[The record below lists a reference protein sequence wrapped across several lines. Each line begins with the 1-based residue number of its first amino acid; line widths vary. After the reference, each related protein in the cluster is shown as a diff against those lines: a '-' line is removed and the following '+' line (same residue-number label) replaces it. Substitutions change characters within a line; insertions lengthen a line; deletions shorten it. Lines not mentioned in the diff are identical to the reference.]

1 MSESKIKQQ
10 DTYTG
15 PAPSVFKKINES
27 DVNVNPFQA
36 YKSWNVT
43 SGSSTSSVL
52 PLTAIY
58 SNINSL
64 PALGSELT
72 YNDAKNID
80 NSLQTITYFSI
91 NHLFYKRKTE
101 PYNTFGPTDLN
112 RTKKFLFQ
120 SASILS
126 FPMTRVGEGIKP
138 ASFILTSSYYVGSVY
153 GVGSYGTS
161 SYSSTAYAYA
171 KSDRYGNVY
180 DMSFNTGS
188 IISGIAFYEGFNE
201 YFDTSRIKYESSG
214 VSYESGIIT
223 TTGLTSPIG
232 MCASFDGTGYIRDS
246 INGNYSRDTNYAISF
261 FISGA
266 NTTTANEL
274 IITKASSS
282 LQPQYPFKLELSGSN
297 QLVFSAAGST
307 TYKLVVT
314 SSVALTNWT
323 HILCQKSGSAL
334 QMYVNGTLHAS
345 ASSTLLQYQNSPFT
359 ASARID
365 NSSDLFIGGY
375 GINSSNLQGK
385 LDEIRIYNKALTST
399 EIGYLADRSEGG
411 TMLQTNVIGNVFAK
425 QGQVVISSADYR
437 YNDILNLPYT
447 ASYRSTKTIH
457 ELSVITNIDSSD
469 FNVSTNVSLTYDDN
483 QTFRPFATSSNFSPY
498 ITSVGL
504 YDDAGQLLAI
514 GKLAQPIRKRMD
526 VDMNFL
532 IRLDLDKNIA

>member
-15 PAPSVFKKINES
+15 PAPSVFKKISES

-80 NSLQTITYFSI
+80 NSLQTITYFSV

-138 ASFILTSSYYVGSVY
+138 ASFIFQTPSHSIASDVY
-153 GVGSYGTS
+153 GNLY
-161 SYSSTAYAYA
+161 
-171 KSDRYGNVY
+171 
-180 DMSFNTGS
+180 NTTYNTNS
-188 IISGIAFYEGFNE
+188 IVNHEMLYEGFNE

-214 VSYESGIIT
+214 VSYDSGIST
-223 TTGLTSPIG
+223 TTGLTSSIG
-232 MCASFDGTGYIRDS
+232 LCAKFNGNGYIRNS
-246 INGNYSRDTNYAISF
+246 LAGNYSRDTNYAISF

-266 NTTTANEL
+266 NTTTTNEL

-282 LQPQYPFKLELSGSN
+282 SQPQYPFKLELSGSN
-297 QLVFSAAGST
+297 QLVFSSAGST
-307 TYKLVVT
+307 TYKLIVT
-314 SSVALTNWT
+314 SSVALSNWM

-345 ASSTLLQYQNSPFT
+345 ASSALLQYQNSPFT

-399 EIGYLADRSEGG
+399 EIGYLADRTEGG

-514 GKLAQPIRKRMD
+514 GKLAQPIRKRAD